1 MSAWKE
7 TIESWTEMEHDWN
20 SLCWLLENEESDW
33 NLLQKILYSL
43 CPNLLDEDEMLDIYE
58 RLETNIM
65 KQPLERNDK

>member
-7 TIESWTEMEHDWN
+7 TIESWTEMEYDWN

-43 CPNLLDEDEMLDIYE
+43 CPNLLDEDVSL
-58 RLETNIM
+58 LGGLVWNH
-65 KQPLERNDK
+65 